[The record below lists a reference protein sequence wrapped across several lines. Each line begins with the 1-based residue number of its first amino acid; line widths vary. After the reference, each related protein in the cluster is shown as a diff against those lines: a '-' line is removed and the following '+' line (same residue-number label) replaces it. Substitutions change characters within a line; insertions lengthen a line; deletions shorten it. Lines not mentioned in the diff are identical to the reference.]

1 MSFGST
7 RGAIVSLKN
16 NRRSR
21 KSKTEKFIKSRGSAN
36 GSIHSDQKL
45 TQAEIEEIGRRISAE
60 NKKRQRK
67 VLAITAVFLVILGVA
82 FFYYF

>member
-16 NRRSR
+16 NRRNR
-21 KSKTEKFIKSRGSAN
+21 KSKTEKFLRSRGSAT
-36 GSIHSDQKL
+36 GSIHSCQKP
-45 TQAEIEEIGRRISAE
+45 TQAEIEELGRKISAE

-67 VLAITAVFLVILGVA
+67 ILAITAVFLIISGVV